1 MKLKAL
7 PAKQLPPKPL
17 PQKILPLPQKQ
28 LPQQGNNNNN
38 ERFQPY
44 NKLQQFSYGQKETT
58 TETRPTTVKKPL
70 PMNVP
75 STFRI
80 ADNIQS

>member
-28 LPQQGNNNNN
+28 LPQQGNNN